1 LENPDPEEFFGDT
14 VIFNS
19 INYPIGLNWTES
31 LSSKKYRVS
40 FILTLAY
47 LIFLV
52 AISSSFFAMIQK
64 RNDVAVPD
72 PILAFFQPADVSD
85 EIFSVLYIFIFAT
98 VVYLIKKPEQLL
110 FALQAYGLMMTMR
123 FITIYL
129 VPLDTPPGIVTL
141 RDPMARLF
149 FYEDG
154 SVTKDL
160 FFSGHAATLFL
171 FFFLV
176 DNKILAYCILAGALV
191 LSVLLLILHTHYSY
205 DVLAAPVFAYA
216 AYKITGR
223 LFKNPRVFPDNLEVK
238 EH

>member
-1 LENPDPEEFFGDT
+1 
-14 VIFNS
+14 
-19 INYPIGLNWTES
+19 
-31 LSSKKYRVS
+31 
-40 FILTLAY
+40 
-47 LIFLV
+47 
-52 AISSSFFAMIQK
+52 MIQK
-64 RNDVAVPD
+64 RNDLAVPD
-72 PILAFFQPADVSD
+72 PILALFTPADVSD
-85 EIFSVLYIFIFAT
+85 QIFFTLYLFIFLT
-98 VVYLIKKPEQLL
+98 VVYLINKPQQLL
-110 FALQAYGLMMTMR
+110 FTLQAYGLLMTMR

-154 SVTKDL
+154 GVTKDL

-176 DNKILAYCILAGALV
+176 DYKILKYGILAGALI

-216 AYKITGR
+216 AYKIAGR
-223 LFKNPRVFPDNLEVK
+223 QFKPSIHIGR
-238 EH
+238 

>member
-1 LENPDPEEFFGDT
+1 
-14 VIFNS
+14 
-19 INYPIGLNWTES
+19 LNWSDS
-31 LSSKKYRVS
+31 LSSKKFNIS
-40 FILTLAY
+40 FGLTLAY
-47 LIFLV
+47 LVFLT

-64 RNDVAVPD
+64 RNDVVVPD
-72 PILAFFQPADVSD
+72 PILALFPPADVSD
-85 EIFSVLYIFIFAT
+85 EIFFTLYLFIFLTIAH
-98 VVYLIKKPEQLL
+98 LIKKPQQLL
-110 FALQAYGLMMTMR
+110 FALQAYALLMTMR

-176 DNKILAYCILAGALV
+176 DKKILAYCILAGALV

-216 AYKITGR
+216 AYKIAGR
-223 LFKNPRVFPDNLEVK
+223 LFKAPVQDIRT
-238 EH
+238 HC